1 MPSQAGK
8 SLVRIVCKPTRANTL
23 KRSSHAHCTFSN
35 WPFVWRLE
43 PARSLLNRTEPW
55 SVPLSF
61 TEILPRPLNTNSRKW
76 WSTQAVY
83 GSGKFL
89 TDSQL
94 QFFRLENSLPA
105 WSWEAW
111 GWTWIPKTTKGIIDG
126 CCRCCP
132 NNGCQR
138 IPLQARVPLC
148 AHRARAFPV
157 WAVPVLGL
165 FQMEEEWAG
174 LQTGKDVSKMFD
186 LLCQRVIHC
195 KCETRLLLESRLR
208 FPRWLRKV
216 SSTAPCPP
224 SGPAS
229 PFFYCLW

>member
-1 MPSQAGK
+1 MPIAPSATGHLFDAWSLPGHSWTGQSRGQCHCLSQRYCWDLWTAESDEALRQSMAVWQWK
-8 SLVRIVCKPTRANTL
+8 SWK
-23 KRSSHAHCTFSN
+23 
-35 WPFVWRLE
+35 
-43 PARSLLNRTEPW
+43 
-55 SVPLSF
+55 
-61 TEILPRPLNTNSRKW
+61 
-76 WSTQAVY
+76 
-83 GSGKFL
+83 

-126 CCRCCP
+126 CYRCCP

-148 AHRARAFPV
+148 AHGARAFPV

-165 FQMEEEWAG
+165 FQMKRNEQVFKLTRRAK
-174 LQTGKDVSKMFD
+174 LFD
-186 LLCQRVIHC
+186 
-195 KCETRLLLESRLR
+195 LLLESRLR

-229 PFFYCLW
+229 PIFWLFVINAHVLFFSLWHTTVVICNT